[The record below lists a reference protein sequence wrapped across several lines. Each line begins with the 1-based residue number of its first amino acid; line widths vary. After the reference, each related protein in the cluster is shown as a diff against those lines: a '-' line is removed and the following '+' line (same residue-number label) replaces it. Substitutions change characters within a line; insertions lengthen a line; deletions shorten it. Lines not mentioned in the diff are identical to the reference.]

1 VDSHLPLLYSLGKAV
16 VVAAAAT
23 EQEDGLVVEGG
34 RLKVI
39 AQGSWQLLSLGS
51 AEAWNSMS
59 RAEVTATVRGSSLEY
74 CFWSWKNLEMI
85 WIEAND
91 RFLRM
96 ATQCRE
102 MSV

>member
-1 VDSHLPLLYSLGKAV
+1 MDSHLPLLYSLGKAV

-23 EQEDGLVVEGG
+23 EQEDGLVVEGEC
-34 RLKVI
+34 LKVFV
-39 AQGSWQLLSLGS
+39 QDSWQLLSLGS
-51 AEAWNSMS
+51 AEAWNWMS
-59 RAEVTATVRGSSLEY
+59 RAEVTATVRGSSLEHY
-74 CFWSWKNLEMI
+74 FWSWKNLVMI

-96 ATQCRE
+96 VTQCRE